1 LAFSFDKIS
10 FNAEC
15 QVFWPTNQRPSTVP
29 SILAAKDEPIFNT
42 LSDWL
47 AISDPACLL
56 PKGFLI

>member
-15 QVFWPTNQRPSTVP
+15 QVFWSTNQRPSTVH

-47 AISDPACLL
+47 VSNDSAFFYLFVL
-56 PKGFLI
+56 